1 MRPSFNDRQHV
12 AFPNENVESAP
23 QSFIVVEYPGC
34 SRCLRVGEVVLRVEG
49 AVGSETA
56 AEED

>member
-1 MRPSFNDRQHV
+1 M

-34 SRCLRVGEVVLRVEG
+34 SGYLRVGEVVFRVEG